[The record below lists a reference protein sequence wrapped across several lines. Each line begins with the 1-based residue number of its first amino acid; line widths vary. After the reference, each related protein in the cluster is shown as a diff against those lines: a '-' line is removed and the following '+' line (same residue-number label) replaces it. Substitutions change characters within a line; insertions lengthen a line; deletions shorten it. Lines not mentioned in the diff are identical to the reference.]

1 MRRSNNNQQQRSKKK
16 KDPYIDLLK
25 DYLSQYQRAKNR
37 KKYLEGR
44 LDEIMEDIE
53 KPIKG
58 INYDPIIK
66 PQNKISNGSASYTLQ
81 KANIEQRIY
90 AQSDKITEKL
100 IEVMDVLDYLDEN
113 SDERNALE
121 LYYIDGKKWEQAAE
135 EMCVSRS
142 TIFRLQDNGIKKL
155 LKYSRVKKLLDN
167 YRKKEGVR

>member
-1 MRRSNNNQQQRSKKK
+1 MKRNNSNNQQQRSKKK

-81 KANIEQRIY
+81 KSNIEQRIY
-90 AQSDKITEKL
+90 AQSDRITEKL
-100 IEVMDVLDYLDEN
+100 IEIMDVLDYLDEN

-142 TIFRLQDNGIKKL
+142 KIFRLQDIGIEKL
-155 LKYSRVKKLLDN
+155 LKYSRVKKILDK
-167 YRKKEGVR
+167 YKAKKEG